1 MKISEQTSGSESTAQ
16 IPLFPLHTV
25 LFPGGPLPLRIF
37 ERRYV
42 DMVRRCMREQS
53 CFGVVLIRAGSE
65 AGPVSSTAE
74 VGTTARITDFYQLPD
89 GLLGITCR
97 GERRF
102 RIVRRWQQPDGL
114 NLAEVSW
121 LAPEPS
127 VDLPVQYAHLGQ
139 LLRKVLPQLGEL
151 YQPLTK
157 RFDDAAWIGYRL
169 AELLPLSLPDKQYCL
184 ELDDP
189 VARLERLAPLIGERE
204 DEE

>member
-1 MKISEQTSGSESTAQ
+1 MKISEQASGSESTVQ

-53 CFGVVLIRAGSE
+53 CFGVVLINTGNE
-65 AGPVSSTAE
+65 VGPVSSTAD
-74 VGTTARITDFYQLPD
+74 VGTTARIIDFYQLPD

-102 RIVRRWQQPDGL
+102 RVVRRWQQPDGL
-114 NLAEVSW
+114 NLAEVTW
-121 LAPEPS
+121 LAPEPP

-139 LLRKVLPQLGEL
+139 LLRQVLPRLGEL
-151 YQPLTK
+151 YQRLAR
-157 RFDDAAWIGYRL
+157 RFDDASWIGYRL

-184 ELDDP
+184 EMEDP
-189 VARLERLAPLIGERE
+189 IARLDRLAPLIGERE
-204 DEE
+204 EDD